1 MLRTFRSASA
11 AVLLGYP
18 ALLAAQEPL
27 PDSAAVLVRPD
38 LPAQEPSSTA
48 AAPAAPAHAS
58 PAPALHPLALTD
70 GFAAERE
77 RVSHLLGETAGA
89 GFLLR
94 SPSSRTA
101 HPPHGRL
108 RILAPSGEL
117 VWNSAIP
124 YSPSSGPLWSGKGVS
139 SRLVA
144 GVDWAAGPVR
154 LVLAP
159 ALHHAQD
166 VAFDSLTREA
176 FTDAERA
183 SRIAPWQTGAHSVDL
198 PYRLG
203 AGTELRPGE
212 SSLTFRA
219 GAMEA
224 GAATE
229 SQWWGPGVRNAIVLG
244 DDAGGFPHLFVRS
257 ARPLRTRLGSLEA
270 RWIAGRL
277 SSSPYDTASAGRH
290 RSLSAAAVV
299 LDPGGGL
306 TVGVARSVHTTLEK
320 GSVLGDAPAAFLRW
334 RGAGDTLASR
344 PYEQISA
351 VFARWV
357 APAEGLEVYGEWARN
372 RLPASLRDLLEQ
384 PEHSQGYTVGAGW
397 AGRAG
402 RGVVTLRAEATNL
415 ERSATFRARPIGS
428 WYAGRAV
435 PQGYTHRG
443 QPLGAAIGPGASGQ
457 WLAAGFAT
465 DRWELG
471 AAATR
476 VRWANDAYIEN
487 YGTVRA
493 YFAHDVSLLGSL
505 RGGVALGGMWLGGE
519 WTVGRRYN
527 FLFQN
532 RAGTWDQ
539 RDRAITPVNHTF
551 RLRIEAGPPPF
562 LRRR

>member
-11 AVLLGYP
+11 AVLLGCP
-18 ALLAAQEPL
+18 ALLAAQEPP
-27 PDSAAVLVRPD
+27 PDSAAVLVLPD
-38 LPAQEPSSTA
+38 LPAQEPPSEA
-48 AAPAAPAHAS
+48 AAPAASARAPSAPKPHA
-58 PAPALHPLALTD
+58 LALTG
-70 GFAAERE
+70 GFIAERE
-77 RVSHLLGETAGA
+77 RVSHLLGEAGGA

-101 HPPHGRL
+101 RAADGRL

-159 ALHHAQD
+159 ALHYAQD
-166 VAFDSLTREA
+166 VPFDSLTREA

-203 AGTELRPGE
+203 SGTELRPGE
-212 SSLTFRA
+212 SSLTLRA

-257 ARPLRTRLGSLEA
+257 ARPLRTRLGSVEA

-290 RSLSAAAVV
+290 RSLSAAAVT
-299 LDPGGGL
+299 LTPGGGL
-306 TVGVARSVHTTLEK
+306 TVGAARSVHAALEG
-320 GSVLGDAPAAFLRW
+320 GSMLGDAPAAFLRW

-344 PYEQISA
+344 PYEQITA

-357 APAEGLEVYGEWARN
+357 APVEGLEVYGEWARN
-372 RLPASLRDLLEQ
+372 RLPASFRDLLEQ

-397 AGRAG
+397 AGHAG
-402 RGVVTLRAEATNL
+402 RGVATLRAEATNL
-415 ERSATFRARPIGS
+415 ERSATVRARPIGS

-471 AAATR
+471 ASAAR
-476 VRWANDAYIEN
+476 VRWANDAYTEF
-487 YGTVRA
+487 YGVQRR
-493 YFAHDVSLLGSL
+493 YLAHDVSFLGSVA
-505 RGGVALGGMWLGGE
+505 GGFAVGGMWVGAE
-519 WTVGRRYN
+519 WSPARRYN
-527 FLFQN
+527 FLFQSQ
-532 RAGTWDQ
+532 AGHWST

-551 RLRIEAGPPPF
+551 RLRIEAAPAP
-562 LRRR
+562 LRRRR